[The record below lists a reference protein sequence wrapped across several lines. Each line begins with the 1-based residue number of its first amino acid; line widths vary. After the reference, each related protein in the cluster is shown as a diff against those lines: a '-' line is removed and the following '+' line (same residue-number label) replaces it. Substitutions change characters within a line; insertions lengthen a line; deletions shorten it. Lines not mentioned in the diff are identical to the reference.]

1 MGKRRQWMGLMMA
14 GAMMVGSP
22 VMAAEPLL
30 LIHGGAGVA
39 PGDLD
44 AAGEARARAAL
55 ERALKAGHAE
65 LVAGKPALEAVT
77 AAIVVLEDDPSFNAG
92 RGAVFTH
99 DGRNELDASI
109 MDGASGQ
116 AGAVA
121 GLHVTKN
128 PITLA
133 RAVMEKSE
141 HVMMVG
147 AGAEQFGKEQGIEQ
161 VDPSWFRTE
170 HRWQQLQKALAEE
183 TAGVEHSELEVRRYF
198 GTVGAVARDAA
209 GTLAAG
215 TSTGGMTNKRYGR
228 VGDSP
233 VIGAGTWADGKC
245 AISGT
250 GWGEY
255 YIRTAAAHSI
265 CARMTYLGETPARA
279 GKAVINEQI
288 PSLGGDGGAIIL
300 SADGNAAAPFNTPGM
315 YRGWIGADGVP
326 HVAIYAD
333 EVLPLPGS

>member
-1 MGKRRQWMGLMMA
+1 MRSLLCA
-14 GAMMVGSP
+14 GVLCAG
-22 VMAAEPLL
+22 VMLAVAAQAAEPLL

-44 AAGEARARAAL
+44 AQAEARARAAL
-55 ERALKAGHAE
+55 QRALLAGHAQ
-65 LVAGKPALEAVT
+65 LAAGKPALEAVT
-77 AAIVVLEDDPSFNAG
+77 AAVSVLEDDPSFNAG

-109 MDGASGQ
+109 MDGATGL

-121 GLHVTKN
+121 GLHTVKN

-133 RAVMEKSE
+133 RAVMDKSP

-147 AGAEQFGKEQGIEQ
+147 QGAETFAAEQGIEQ

-170 HRWQQLQKALAEE
+170 HRWQQLQRALAEE
-183 TAGVEHSELEVRRYF
+183 ANQQAHVDLETARYF
-198 GTVGAVARDAA
+198 GTVGAVARDAQ
-209 GTLAAG
+209 GQLAAG

-233 VIGAGTWADGKC
+233 IIGAGTWADSRC

-250 GWGEY
+250 GWGEF

-265 CARMTYLGETPARA
+265 CARMSYLGETPAQA
-279 GKAVINEQI
+279 GKAVINELI
-288 PSLGGDGGAIIL
+288 PGLGGDGGAIIL
-300 SADGNAAAPFNTPGM
+300 SADGAAAAPFNTPGM

-326 HVAIYAD
+326 HVAIFKG
-333 EVLPLPGS
+333 EELPLPEQ

>member
-1 MGKRRQWMGLMMA
+1 MRSLLCAGVLCAGVMLA
-14 GAMMVGSP
+14 GAAQ
-22 VMAAEPLL
+22 AAEPLL

-44 AAGEARARAAL
+44 AQAEARARAAL
-55 ERALKAGHAE
+55 QRALLAGHAQ
-65 LVAGKPALEAVT
+65 LAAGKPALEAVT
-77 AAIVVLEDDPSFNAG
+77 VAVTVLEDDPSFNAG

-109 MDGASGQ
+109 MDGATGL

-121 GLHVTKN
+121 GLHTVKN

-133 RAVMEKSE
+133 RAVMDKSP

-147 AGAEQFGKEQGIEQ
+147 QGAETFAAEQGIEQ

-170 HRWQQLQKALAEE
+170 HRWQQLQRALAEE
-183 TAGVEHSELEVRRYF
+183 ANQQAHVDLETARYF
-198 GTVGAVARDAA
+198 GTVGAVARDAQ
-209 GTLAAG
+209 GQLAAG

-233 VIGAGTWADGKC
+233 IIGAGTWADSRC

-250 GWGEY
+250 GWGEF

-265 CARMTYLGETPARA
+265 CARMSYLGETPAQA
-279 GKAVINEQI
+279 GKAVISELI
-288 PSLGGDGGAIIL
+288 PGLGGDGGAIIL
-300 SADGNAAAPFNTPGM
+300 SADGAAAAPFNTPGM

-326 HVAIYAD
+326 HVAIFKG
-333 EVLPLPGS
+333 EELPLPEQ

>member
-1 MGKRRQWMGLMMA
+1 MRSLLCAGVLCAGAVVAMA
-14 GAMMVGSP
+14 GAV
-22 VMAAEPLL
+22 AAEPLL

-44 AAGEARARAAL
+44 AAAEARARAAL
-55 ERALKAGHAE
+55 ERALLAGHAQ
-65 LVAGKPALEAVT
+65 LAAGKPALEAVT
-77 AAIVVLEDDPSFNAG
+77 AAVTVLEDDPSFNAG

-109 MDGASGQ
+109 MDGASGK

-121 GLHVTKN
+121 GLHTVKN

-133 RAVMEKSE
+133 RAVMEKSP
-141 HVMMVG
+141 HVMMIG
-147 AGAEQFGKEQGIEQ
+147 QGAEAFAAEQGIEQ

-170 HRWQQLQKALAEE
+170 HRWQQLQRALAEE
-183 TAGVEHSELEVRRYF
+183 ANQQAHADLETARYF

-209 GTLAAG
+209 GKLAAG

-233 VIGAGTWADGKC
+233 IIGAGTWADERC

-250 GWGEY
+250 GWGEF
-255 YIRTAAAHSI
+255 YIRTAAAHAI
-265 CARMTYLGETPARA
+265 CARMTYLGETPAQA
-279 GKAVINEQI
+279 GKAVINDKI

-300 SADGNAAAPFNTPGM
+300 SADGAAAAPFNTPGM

-326 HVAIYAD
+326 HVAIFVGEA
-333 EVLPLPGS
+333 LPLPGQ

>member
-1 MGKRRQWMGLMMA
+1 MRSLLSA
-14 GAMMVGSP
+14 GVLCAAMVAAP
-22 VMAAEPLL
+22 VVMAAEPLL

-44 AAGEARARAAL
+44 AAAEARARAAL
-55 ERALKAGHAE
+55 ERALLAGHAQ
-65 LVAGKPALEAVT
+65 LQAGKPALDAV
-77 AAIVVLEDDPSFNAG
+77 AAAVIVLEDDPSFNAG

-109 MDGASGQ
+109 MDGASGR

-121 GLHVTKN
+121 GLHTVKN

-133 RAVMEKSE
+133 RAVMEQSA

-147 AGAEQFGKEQGIEQ
+147 QGAEAFAAEQGIEQ
-161 VDPSWFRTE
+161 VDPAWFRTE
-170 HRWQQLQKALAEE
+170 HRWQQLQRALDEERNGQAHAELE
-183 TAGVEHSELEVRRYF
+183 TARYF
-198 GTVGAVARDAA
+198 GTVGAVARDAQ
-209 GTLAAG
+209 GKLAAA

-233 VIGAGTWADGKC
+233 IIGAGTWADARC

-250 GWGEY
+250 GWGEF

-265 CARMTYLGETPARA
+265 CARMTYLGETPEQA
-279 GKAVINEQI
+279 GRAVINEQI
-288 PSLGGDGGAIIL
+288 PALGGDGGAIIL
-300 SADGNAAAPFNTPGM
+300 SASGEAAAPFNTPGM

-326 HVAIYAD
+326 HVAIFKD
-333 EVLPLPGS
+333 EQLPLAGQ

>member
-1 MGKRRQWMGLMMA
+1 MRSLLCAGVLCAGVMLA
-14 GAMMVGSP
+14 GAAQ
-22 VMAAEPLL
+22 AAEPLL

-44 AAGEARARAAL
+44 AQAEARARAAL
-55 ERALKAGHAE
+55 QRALLAGHAQ
-65 LVAGKPALEAVT
+65 LAAGKPALEAVT
-77 AAIVVLEDDPSFNAG
+77 AAVSVLEDDPSFNAG

-109 MDGASGQ
+109 MDGATGL

-121 GLHVTKN
+121 GLHTVKN

-133 RAVMEKSE
+133 RAVMDKSP

-147 AGAEQFGKEQGIEQ
+147 QGAETFAAEQGIEQ

-170 HRWQQLQKALAEE
+170 HRWQQLQRALAEE
-183 TAGVEHSELEVRRYF
+183 ANQQAHVDLETARYF
-198 GTVGAVARDAA
+198 GTVGAVARDAQ
-209 GTLAAG
+209 GQLAAG

-233 VIGAGTWADGKC
+233 IIGAGTWADSRC

-250 GWGEY
+250 GWGEF

-265 CARMTYLGETPARA
+265 CARMSYLGETPAQA
-279 GKAVINEQI
+279 GKAVISELI
-288 PSLGGDGGAIIL
+288 PGLGGDGGAIIL
-300 SADGNAAAPFNTPGM
+300 SADGAAAAPFNTPGM

-326 HVAIYAD
+326 HVAIFKG
-333 EVLPLPGS
+333 EELPLPEQ